1 MGARMN
7 PKSFAT
13 TIAAG
18 AFLCAPATAQTGAAD
33 LANVPKAKAG
43 PATAFLPADEAI
55 PGAAAAAGELAPSHG
70 GDRERYILKTDNSIV
85 AGFIEDAQDHYCV
98 RRSGSRMF
106 LPKHMVQTVGDSM
119 ADLYEY
125 RARRIPIRD
134 LALRASLAQWCFD
147 QGLVDLAFAEARLV
161 LSQDP
166 ANPEALRIQRLCTP
180 KPSPGSAESGDRP
193 VSQKRPRHPEPSHV
207 VAQFKRAYGN
217 DLFHKFTDMQ
227 NLLIVS
233 CGKGSCHGTRHDGP
247 FKFYRRLDGSP
258 GDVKLTSRNLLTLLN
273 AIDYREPIRSPVL
286 YKALERHGSAA
297 LPPLGGVQDPTY
309 MKLQEWVLEVA
320 RRWAGNEIELDPRR
334 LSPEEFGP
342 YDEFGGGRPELQPIE
357 ITVRRTG
364 RPQKPVLQPGADIAA
379 IRSGPPLADDAPP
392 KSAPRVESPPPSM
405 DPYNPADF
413 NRKKGG
419 RDASRVV
426 ETRDGRPVVRRVV
439 ALPGVKEGTTF
450 EAAAP
455 PISLQPEDRPQASEP
470 TEEQ

>member
-1 MGARMN
+1 MNRKFFAKTMAVGAL
-7 PKSFAT
+7 
-13 TIAAG
+13 
-18 AFLCAPATAQTGAAD
+18 LCARALAQGDPPDLRTAPQ
-33 LANVPKAKAG
+33 AKAG
-43 PATAFLPADEAI
+43 PATAFLPADQAL
-55 PGAAAAAGELAPSHG
+55 PGAVPSRAESTSNPG

-85 AGFIEDAQDHYCV
+85 AGFVEDAEDHYCV

-106 LPKHMVQTVGDSM
+106 LPKHMVQTVADSM
-119 ADLYEY
+119 AELYEY
-125 RARRIPIRD
+125 RAHRIPIRD

-147 QGLVDLAFAEARLV
+147 QGLVDLAYAEARLV

-166 ANPEALRIQRLCTP
+166 ANAAALRIQRLCTP
-180 KPSPGSAESGDRP
+180 KPYAGPASTEAGDRP

-207 VAQFKRAYGN
+207 VAQFKSAYGD
-217 DLFHKFTDMQ
+217 DLFRKFTDMQ

-258 GDVKLTSRNLLTLLN
+258 GDVKLTSRNLMTLLN

-309 MKLQEWVLEVA
+309 VKLQEWVLEVA

-334 LSPEEFGP
+334 LSPEEVGP
-342 YDEFGGGRPELQPIE
+342 YEQFGGGRPELQPIE

-392 KSAPRVESPPPSM
+392 KSAPRERSSDASN
-405 DPYNPADF
+405 DPYNPEGF
-413 NRKKGG
+413 NQRKIGV
-419 RDASRVV
+419 DASRIV
-426 ETRDGRPVVRRVV
+426 ETRDGRPVVRKTVTIS
-439 ALPGVKEGTTF
+439 GGKEGATF

-455 PISLQPEDRPQASEP
+455 PINLQPEEAPETSEASE
-470 TEEQ
+470 EE